1 MTEKERNWRDAKLP
15 AWIKASIAEDMEN
28 MALKAALSWP
38 TEAKPTPL
46 PFQWGDYDRLIGEPT
61 PGCYWAIG
69 VGNHVMRFDL
79 AFSRDLPDSETE
91 NFSRW
96 KHWAF
101 KSAENGKW
109 SSSVIRGPLFASE
122 RDARLYKLWLLCEQ
136 AAKTL
141 KSARE
146 KLE

>member
-1 MTEKERNWRDAKLP
+1 MSKDVRNWRDAKLP

-46 PFQWGDYDRLIGEPT
+46 PFQWGYYDRLIGKPT
-61 PGCYWAIG
+61 PGCYWAIRL
-69 VGNHVMRFDL
+69 GNDVLRFDL
-79 AFSRDLPDSETE
+79 AFSRDLPASETE
-91 NFSRW
+91 NLSPLE
-96 KHWAF
+96 HWAF
-101 KSAENGKW
+101 KSAENNKW

-122 RDARLYKLWLLCEQ
+122 RDARLYMLWLLCEQ
-136 AAKTL
+136 SANTL